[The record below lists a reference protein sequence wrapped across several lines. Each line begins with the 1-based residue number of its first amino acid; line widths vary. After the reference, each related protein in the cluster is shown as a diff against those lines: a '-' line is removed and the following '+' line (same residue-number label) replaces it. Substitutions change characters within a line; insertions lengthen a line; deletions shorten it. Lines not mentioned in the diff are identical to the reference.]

1 MNTYH
6 KAVLLQQTLEQL
18 QVRAGEKYID
28 ATLGGGGHSE
38 EIVRAGG
45 NVLGIDQDSDAI
57 SYNKEKFAGNP
68 NITITQGNFE
78 NIKDIAQ
85 KNGFEN
91 IAGVLYD
98 LGISSHHV
106 DEGSRGF
113 SFLQEAPLDMRMNKD
128 LTVTAADLINGLN
141 KGELIELFENYGEE
155 IFARRIAEGIIKER
169 EKGQITTTTRLAQ
182 IVASSYP
189 GGMHKV
195 HPATKVFQAL
205 RIAVNDELMV
215 LRKSLPQA
223 LDLLSTGGRIVII
236 TFHSLEDR
244 IVKNTFLDWEE
255 KGLGKILTKKPIIPT
270 EEEIEENRRSR
281 SSKLRVFEKV

>member
-215 LRKSLPQA
+215 LKKSLPQA
-223 LDLLSTGGRIVII
+223 LELLSTGGRIVII